1 MFLLASMAMGFLTL
15 PLCGLMQLLPLPL
28 WKFALL
34 PLLALA
40 GCSGTVAGNGS
51 GHTVPAW
58 MQGAD
63 TAHVRVEGLEMRE
76 RMYVMVRHGD
86 GSRGYR
92 LGDADGL
99 DLFLALH
106 RDSSAV
112 LRLESQQV
120 FVTGPGSMDTV
131 LTATS
136 AMIAGESF
144 EGWLARQ
151 TAGGASVDS
160 LYDLYDQQYLEALG
174 RR

>member
-1 MFLLASMAMGFLTL
+1 MFLLVSMAMGFLTL
-15 PLCGLMQLLPLPL
+15 PLCGLLQMLPLPL

-51 GHTVPAW
+51 GLSVSAW

-63 TAHVRVEGLEMRE
+63 TAHVQVEGLEMRE
-76 RMYVMVRHGD
+76 HMYVVVRD
-86 GSRGYR
+86 GGGRRGYR

-106 RDSSAV
+106 RDSSVV
-112 LRLESQQV
+112 LRLESEEV
-120 FVTGPGSMDTV
+120 FVTDSGSMDTV
-131 LTATS
+131 PTATS
-136 AMIAGESF
+136 AMIGGESF
-144 EGWLARQ
+144 EGWLARE
-151 TAGGASVDS
+151 TVGDSSVDS
-160 LYDLYDQQYLEALG
+160 LYEVYDQQYLEALG

>member
-15 PLCGLMQLLPLPL
+15 PLWGMLQLLPLPL
-28 WKFALL
+28 WKLALL
-34 PLLALA
+34 PLLALG

-51 GHTVPAW
+51 GPSVSEW

-63 TAHVRVEGLEMRE
+63 TAHVQVEGLEMRE
-76 RMYVMVRHGD
+76 RTYVLVRHG
-86 GSRGYR
+86 GSRRGYR

-112 LRLESQQV
+112 LRLESQEV
-120 FVTGPGSMDTV
+120 FVTDSGSMDTV

-136 AMIAGESF
+136 AMIGGESF
-144 EGWLARQ
+144 EGWLARV
-151 TAGGASVDS
+151 TVGDTSVDS
-160 LYDLYDQQYLEALG
+160 LYEVYDQQYLEALG